1 MLPMALGCQDI
12 QDMEKV
18 PYTLPAIPSPLSM
31 TPAQHEKSVAE
42 KVGELGQKFLCGSSC
57 TM

>member
-1 MLPMALGCQDI
+1 MALGCQDI